1 MFPLLF
7 SFPVCGSYGD
17 YSVGIGDYSRCCG
30 SGSGGGGSGR
40 AGGGGCGNCVCNIGF
55 TMDNS

>member
-1 MFPLLF
+1 MFSLLF

-17 YSVGIGDYSRCCG
+17 YSVGIGDYSRFCG

-40 AGGGGCGNCVCNIGF
+40 AGGGGCGICVI
-55 TMDNS
+55 